1 MRPSLSL
8 VIISALV
15 SAPVA
20 SAQTAAATRPAVTE
34 PAVTHPASTQPAA
47 TPPPATPAAE
57 RDKAHPS
64 GRAHSRKTAPR
75 RNTDTAGARAP
86 AGESDGVL
94 ALGASDITGNKEL
107 PKVMVIVPW
116 KDSLGAGGVVKPT
129 DSLLDEVLTPVDRGV
144 FQRRIR
150 YYGQLNTGV
159 EQPAGGNSE
168 NRVRKQSGTSQG
180 AVAPAGDSR

>member
-1 MRPSLSL
+1 
-8 VIISALV
+8 
-15 SAPVA
+15 
-20 SAQTAAATRPAVTE
+20 
-34 PAVTHPASTQPAA
+34 
-47 TPPPATPAAE
+47 
-57 RDKAHPS
+57 
-64 GRAHSRKTAPR
+64 
-75 RNTDTAGARAP
+75 
-86 AGESDGVL
+86 VL

-129 DSLLDEVLTPVDRGV
+129 DSLLDEVLTPVDRSV

-168 NRVRKQSGTSQG
+168 NRVRKQSGTPQG

>member
-8 VIISALV
+8 VIIGVLV

-34 PAVTHPASTQPAA
+34 PAVTNPGPAA
-47 TPPPATPAAE
+47 TPPAGEPVM
-57 RDKAHPS
+57 AHAS
-64 GRAHSRKTAPR
+64 GRAHSRKAAPR
-75 RNTDTAGARAP
+75 RTTDTARARAP

-94 ALGASDITGNKEL
+94 ALGASDITGNREL

-116 KDSLGAGGVVKPT
+116 KDSLGAGGVIKPT
-129 DSLLDEVLTPVDRGV
+129 DSLLDEVLTPVDRSV

-168 NRVRKQSGTSQG
+168 NRVRKQSGTPQG